1 MTKWRPKE
9 NEVISTGYM
18 WWKRF
23 AARELGNVRPE
34 SKERELRAD
43 EFS

>member
-1 MTKWRPKE
+1 
-9 NEVISTGYM
+9 M

-43 EFS
+43 EVS